1 MSKSKINYLLIVIGV
16 VILTAF
22 IVRFVSPED
31 SWVCQ
36 KGEWVAHG
44 SPAAEKPTG
53 TCEIK

>member
-16 VILTAF
+16 VIVAIF
-22 IVRFVSPED
+22 IARFISPED

-44 SPAAEKPTG
+44 SPAVEKPT
-53 TCEIK
+53 TKCEVN

>member
-16 VILTAF
+16 VIVAIF
-22 IVRFVSPED
+22 IARFISPED

-44 SPAAEKPTG
+44 SPAAEKPT
-53 TCEIK
+53 TACEVK